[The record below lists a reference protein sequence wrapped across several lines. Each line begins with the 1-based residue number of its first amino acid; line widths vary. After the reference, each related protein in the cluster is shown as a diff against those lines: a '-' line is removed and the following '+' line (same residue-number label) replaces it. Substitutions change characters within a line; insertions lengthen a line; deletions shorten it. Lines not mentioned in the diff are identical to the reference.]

1 MGILFCCL
9 TATSLFGIVYQTCAR
24 LAPAARVGR
33 AFSRGFMHAAEE
45 TPPTVLEPAFPHGD
59 GLFDNRE
66 LSTIAM
72 IAAIH
77 FVVSFVARLGGTVIF
92 AIFGPFSVYID
103 GIASEGVPCL
113 LVAVIL
119 TLIPRVGTA
128 TLTIGTVFLLNG
140 IVSGSFSVNAFILVG
155 VSIVAHEAILFLLG
169 VTKLERTA
177 PASATAGFAVVT
189 KTALAIGCAN
199 AAALYVQFY
208 IAMNFGE
215 YKLVFDPWYVH
226 SVALITGLLFGAIG
240 AAIGTC
246 WGYELRR
253 TAP

>member
-1 MGILFCCL
+1 
-9 TATSLFGIVYQTCAR
+9 
-24 LAPAARVGR
+24 
-33 AFSRGFMHAAEE
+33 MHAAEE
-45 TPPTVLEPAFPHGD
+45 TPPTVLEPAFPEGD

-77 FVVSFVARLGGTVIF
+77 FVVSFTARLGGTVIF
-92 AIFGPFSVYID
+92 ALFGPFSVYLD

-155 VSIVAHEAILFLLG
+155 VSIAAHELILFLLG
-169 VTKLERTA
+169 VTKLDRRLPTSA
-177 PASATAGFAVVT
+177 VATPAIVAR
-189 KTALAIGCAN
+189 TALAVGCAN

-215 YKLVFDPWYVH
+215 YRLKFDPWYVH
-226 SVALITGLLFGAIG
+226 SVALITGLLFGASG
-240 AAIGTC
+240 AAIGTR